1 MTTYIYAVYDGDVNR
16 LKTVTAQSLKA
27 AQDKI
32 IEYFRDEYEIDEEF
46 DSFKEFCW
54 FMVEH
59 EGFVFSELRDIDI
72 L

>member
-27 AQDKI
+27 AQEKI
-32 IEYFRDEYEIDEEF
+32 IEHFRDEFDIDEEF
-46 DSFKEFCW
+46 DSFKDFCW
-54 FMVEH
+54 YMEEH
-59 EGFVFSELRDIDI
+59 ECVFFSELRDIDI